1 MLSKPGGMGKRIIY
15 QGIYIVLNATGEE
28 GLKINELC
36 IQFKKMKSNN
46 KSKERRAKEII
57 MIK

>member
-1 MLSKPGGMGKRIIY
+1 MRKRIIY

-36 IQFKKMKSNN
+36 IQENEKQQQ
-46 KSKERRAKEII
+46 I
-57 MIK
+57 